1 MIVYRPMT
9 EGDIPEGLALCR
21 SAGWNQ
27 TAADWD
33 LFLQLSPSGCRVA
46 VDDDGK
52 VRGTV
57 TTVRYGDHFS
67 WVGMVLVDPASR
79 RQGIGIQLLREAL
92 HVLSAEQTVKLDAT
106 PAGREVYLQLDFA
119 DEYPIGRMQLKK
131 VVRDRVPDTHARPVT
146 HADLR
151 SIVEFDATVFGADRR
166 PVLNAMLKR
175 APQYAFLCEEDGE
188 ITGYC
193 FGRMG
198 HEYAHI
204 GPVIAT
210 DPQTATALVSAP
222 LLNCGDWPVI
232 IDVLHHTPE
241 WLQWLASVGFAE
253 QRPLIRMYR
262 GSNAHPGIP
271 DKQFAILGPE
281 FG

>member
-1 MIVYRPMT
+1 MT
-9 EGDIPEGLALCR
+9 GEDIPEGLALCR

-27 TAADWD
+27 TAADWN

-79 RQGIGIQLLREAL
+79 RQGIGIQLLRGAL
-92 HVLSAEQTVKLDAT
+92 QVLSAENTVKLDAT
-106 PAGREVYLQLDFA
+106 PAGRQVYLQLGFA
-119 DEYPIGRMQLKK
+119 DEYPISRMHLKK
-131 VVRDRVPDTHARPVT
+131 TAPDLPREVNARPVKR
-146 HADLR
+146 ADLP
-151 SIVEFDATVFGADRR
+151 SIAEFDEEVFGADRR
-166 PVLNAMLKR
+166 PVLNDVFGR
-175 APQYAFLCEEDGE
+175 GTEYAFLCERNGV
-188 ITGYC
+188 IQGYS
-193 FGRMG
+193 FGRVG
-198 HEYAHI
+198 HEHTHI
-204 GPVIAT
+204 GPVIAA
-210 DPQTATALVSAP
+210 DFATAKTLVSAA
-222 LLNCGDWPVI
+222 LANCRDCSVI

-241 WLQWLASVGFAE
+241 WMQWLASIGFEE

-262 GSNAHPGIP
+262 GPNAHPGIP
-271 DKQFAILGPE
+271 GRQFAILGPE